1 MYIKTALDADDPGIS
16 KAIFSDRTA
25 EVHVYQKLL
34 FDAGV
39 QAIFK
44 ARFSDRTAEVYVY
57 QKQLFDADG
66 TGIFKAI
73 FSDRTAEVHVYQK
86 LLFDAGGPGI
96 FKAIFSDR
104 AAEVHVYQNCSLMRM
119 VQVDLKQYSVIEQRR
134 FMYIK
139 KLLFDADS
147 PDIFK
152 PIFSDRTAEIQ
163 VYKNCSLMRMV

>member
-1 MYIKTALDADDPGIS
+1 MYLKTAHDADDPGIS

-39 QAIFK
+39 Q
-44 ARFSDRTAEVYVY
+44 
-57 QKQLFDADG
+57 
-66 TGIFKAI
+66 GIFKAI

-104 AAEVHVYQNCSLMRM
+104 TAKVHVYQNCSLMRM

-152 PIFSDRTAEIQ
+152 PIFSDRTAEIH